1 MGEAKRRKLAGLD
14 APRELGDIR
23 KLNESKRQAYFTVA
37 QLRAKEVAA
46 KLPEGEKLY
55 AAFEPMLRFVVGG
68 YYLGGCHDTS
78 AVLYMQLRQA
88 GLQEADVALC
98 IGEVKAQG
106 SCFDHSW
113 VEVRGQVF
121 DVAICAP
128 NAVGGYAGGAVFAG
142 VDLSA
147 NAPAQAMFGVASNDP
162 LGDPAATV
170 YGMNLLQYLDFQRS
184 RGFKSMADLAHEIYG
199 VDGQEL
205 LAKYGDVDR
214 EWRNPLL
221 NPQAVAV

>member
-14 APRELGDIR
+14 APRLMGDVR
-23 KLNESKRQAYFTVA
+23 KLSESKRQAYIKVA
-37 QLRAKEVAA
+37 LECAKEVAA
-46 KLPEGEKLY
+46 KSPEGETLY
-55 AAFEPMLRFVVGG
+55 AAFEPILRFVVGG
-68 YYLGGCHDTS
+68 TYLGGCHDTS
-78 AVLYMQLRQA
+78 AVLYMQLRQT

-106 SCFDHSW
+106 SRFDHSW

-128 NAVGGYAGGAVFAG
+128 NEVGGFAGGAVFAG
-142 VDLSA
+142 VDLST
-147 NAPAQAMFGVASNDP
+147 NAPAQAMFGVASKDP
-162 LGDPAATV
+162 LGDDAANV
-170 YGMNLLQYLDFQRS
+170 YSMNLFQYLDFQQS
-184 RGFKSMADLAHEIYG
+184 KGLKSMADLAHEVYG

-205 LAKYGDVDR
+205 LAKYNDVNR

-221 NPQAVAV
+221 NPPRVAV